1 MNNEDKCHYTNMLNR
16 LKMLDEQ
23 ICQMQTTLKSVKDIM
38 RRNFEERNIDMSDG
52 EKLVRAGGTKFKTI
66 TPKGSWQKFGGKNLL
81 A

>member
-1 MNNEDKCHYTNMLNR
+1 MSNEDKCHYTNMLNR

-52 EKLVRAGGTKFKTI
+52 EKDPDTLREESIGVMKEDNNGDK
-66 TPKGSWQKFGGKNLL
+66 
-81 A
+81 

>member
-52 EKLVRAGGTKFKTI
+52 EKDPDTLREESIGVMKEDNNGDK
-66 TPKGSWQKFGGKNLL
+66 
-81 A
+81 

>member
-52 EKLVRAGGTKFKTI
+52 EKDPDTLREESIGAMKEDNNGDK
-66 TPKGSWQKFGGKNLL
+66 
-81 A
+81 

>member
-1 MNNEDKCHYTNMLNR
+1 MLNR

-52 EKLVRAGGTKFKTI
+52 EKDPDTLREESIGVMKEDNNGDK
-66 TPKGSWQKFGGKNLL
+66 
-81 A
+81 

>member
-1 MNNEDKCHYTNMLNR
+1 MLNR

-52 EKLVRAGGTKFKTI
+52 EKDPDTLREESIGVMKEANNGDK
-66 TPKGSWQKFGGKNLL
+66 
-81 A
+81 

>member
-52 EKLVRAGGTKFKTI
+52 EKDPDTLREESIGVMKEDNNVDK
-66 TPKGSWQKFGGKNLL
+66 
-81 A
+81 